1 MANTQDY
8 ILLAIS
14 LLGLVVIAGGLYFL
28 MGPAASSD
36 KYEDEV
42 GIRLSRHFLVLPID
56 SYQAHVP
63 YCEIMLADLNVI
75 GRWFHAGKCRKI
87 RRKSM
92 NGSAEPRTLQLQG
105 QEGVGDEV

>member
-28 MGPAASSD
+28 MGPAASAD

-42 GIRLSRHFLVLPID
+42 GIRLSRHFLVYPLTHIQHMF
-56 SYQAHVP
+56 STAKL
-63 YCEIMLADLNVI
+63 CLL
-75 GRWFHAGKCRKI
+75 
-87 RRKSM
+87 
-92 NGSAEPRTLQLQG
+92 T
-105 QEGVGDEV
+105 